1 LGNLWP
7 KKKLGICERDS
18 MRRGE
23 HDLGTLLRSM
33 EPTLSDEE
41 YVFVS
46 MEESL
51 SEDLR
56 ADSLL
61 MFREEEGVTFILER
75 NMADS
80 LGLEYLATW
89 ALITLSVHSDL
100 EAIGFI
106 ARISTELAKEG
117 ISVNIV
123 SAYYH
128 DHLFVPFEDSQEA
141 MEVLQALSEN
151 P

>member
-1 LGNLWP
+1 M
-7 KKKLGICERDS
+7 K
-18 MRRGE
+18 RGE

-33 EPTLSDEE
+33 EPTLSDVE

-46 MEESL
+46 VEESL
-51 SEDLR
+51 IEDLKDD
-56 ADSLL
+56 ALL
-61 MFREEEGVTFILER
+61 MFREDEGVSFILER
-75 NMADS
+75 GIADS
-80 LGLEYLATW
+80 RGLEYLATW

-106 ARISTELAKEG
+106 AKVSTELAKEG
-117 ISVNIV
+117 ISVNVV

-128 DHLFVPFEDSQEA
+128 DHLFVPFEDGEEA
-141 MEVLQALSEN
+141 LEVLQALSDN

>member
-1 LGNLWP
+1 
-7 KKKLGICERDS
+7 

-33 EPTLSDEE
+33 EPTLSDVE

-51 SEDLR
+51 DEDLR

-75 NMADS
+75 NIADS
-80 LGLEYLATW
+80 RGLEYLAAW

-128 DHLFVPFEDSQEA
+128 DHLFVPFEDAQEA